1 MPLYAYVARDAQG
14 ARIEGRLEAAT
25 AAVLADTLGAQG
37 ALLVRAEVCLPGDEG
52 LGAWYERRFGA
63 RIKIDDLLMFCRQL
77 ATLQKAGVPLLRS
90 LQGLYESATKASF
103 AELLERLRQQL
114 ESGRQLSAAMQRE
127 ESIFSRY
134 MVSMVRVGEVTGR
147 MPDVFMGLHTQL
159 AFERENREQVRSAL
173 RYPIFVLCAAAVA
186 LVALNIFVIP
196 AFAKVYK
203 GLHTELPVV
212 TQVLIAVSDCFVHFW
227 PGMLA
232 LVVAAVGGLAWAM
245 RTERGRRVR
254 DQWLLRVPILGPL
267 VRKAA
272 LARFTKSFGLA
283 LEAGVTVV
291 DALQVALETADNVIL
306 SERIGQMKASAERGE
321 TLARAARATG
331 VFTPTILQMIAVG
344 EETGALGEMMNEV
357 ADYYQ
362 KEVEYAV
369 RGLAAQI
376 EPVMIVLMGCMV
388 LVVALGVFLPM
399 WDLSKAVMH
408 HH

>member
-1 MPLYAYVARDAQG
+1 MPLFSYVARDAKG
-14 ARIEGRLEAAT
+14 VKIEGRLEAT
-25 AAVLADTLGAQG
+25 SAASLADALSAQG
-37 ALLVRAEVCLPGDEG
+37 VLLVRADLHAQAEDGVEAFFD
-52 LGAWYERRFGA
+52 RRFGA
-63 RIKIDDLLMFCRQL
+63 RIVIDDLMLFCRQL
-77 ATLQKAGVPLLRS
+77 ATLLKAGVPLLRS
-90 LQGLYESATKASF
+90 LQGLYESATKARLCQ
-103 AELLERLRQQL
+103 LLERLRLQL

-127 ESIFSRY
+127 ETIFSPY

-147 MPDVFMGLHTQL
+147 LSEVFMGLHAQL
-159 AFERENREQVRSAL
+159 SFERENREQVRSAL

-186 LVALNIFVIP
+186 LVALNVFVIP

-203 GLHTELPVV
+203 GLHADLPII
-212 TQVLIAVSDCFVHFW
+212 TQILIGFSDFMVHSWPVLL
-227 PGMLA
+227 GL
-232 LVVAAVGGLAWAM
+232 LLAAVGAVTWGL
-245 RTERGRRVR
+245 RTDAG
-254 DQWLLRVPILGPL
+254 QLLRDRLVLRLPIMGAL
-267 VRKAA
+267 VHKAA

-291 DALQVALETADNVIL
+291 DALQVALETTGNRVLA
-306 SERIGQMKASAERGE
+306 ERISHIRSSAERGE
-321 TLARAARATG
+321 TLAKAARATG
-331 VFTPTILQMIAVG
+331 VFTPTMLQMIAVG

-376 EPVMIVLMGCMV
+376 EPLMIVLMGCMV

-399 WDLSKAVMH
+399 WDLSRAVIH

>member
-1 MPLYAYVARDAQG
+1 
-14 ARIEGRLEAAT
+14 
-25 AAVLADTLGAQG
+25 
-37 ALLVRAEVCLPGDEG
+37 
-52 LGAWYERRFGA
+52 
-63 RIKIDDLLMFCRQL
+63 
-77 ATLQKAGVPLLRS
+77 
-90 LQGLYESATKASF
+90 
-103 AELLERLRQQL
+103 
-114 ESGRQLSAAMQRE
+114 
-127 ESIFSRY
+127 
-134 MVSMVRVGEVTGR
+134 MVV
-147 MPDVFMGLHTQL
+147 
-159 AFERENREQVRSAL
+159 
-173 RYPIFVLCAAAVA
+173 
-186 LVALNIFVIP
+186 LNIFVIP
-196 AFAKVYK
+196 AFAKVYS
-203 GLHTELPVV
+203 GLHAELPLV
-212 TQVLIAVSDCFVHFW
+212 TQVLIAVSNLFVHFW
-227 PGMLA
+227 PWMLA
-232 LVVAAVGGLAWAM
+232 ALVAAAGGLAWAM
-245 RTERGRRVR
+245 RTEPGRRVR
-254 DQWLLRVPILGPL
+254 DRWLLHLPILGPL

-362 KEVEYAV
+362 KEVEYTV
-369 RGLAAQI
+369 RGLAGQI
-376 EPVMIVLMGCMV
+376 EPIMIVLMGCMV

>member
-1 MPLYAYVARDAQG
+1 MPLYAYVARDTRG

-25 AAVLADTLGAQG
+25 TNSLADLLSAQG
-37 ALLVRAEVCLPGDEG
+37 ALLVRADLCTPGDEG
-52 LGAWYERRFGA
+52 VGSFLDRKFGA
-63 RIKIDDLLMFCRQL
+63 RIVVDDLLMFCRQM
-77 ATLQKAGVPLLRS
+77 ATLLKAGVPMLRS
-90 LQGLYESATKASF
+90 LQGLYESAAKSSF
-103 AELLERLRQQL
+103 AQLLERIRQHL
-114 ESGRQLSAAMQRE
+114 ESGHQLSAAMQRE
-127 ESIFSRY
+127 DKIFSRY

-147 MPDVFMGLHTQL
+147 MSDVFMGLHAQL
-159 AFERENREQVRSAL
+159 SFERENREQVRSAL

-203 GLHTELPVV
+203 GLHTELPMI
-212 TQVLIAVSDCFVHFW
+212 TQVLIAFSDFVVNYW
-227 PGMLA
+227 YVLLA
-232 LVVAAVGGLAWAM
+232 LVLGAIGGLTLSL
-245 RTERGRRVR
+245 RTAAGRLIR
-254 DQWLLRVPILGPL
+254 DRLLLQVPIIGPL

-283 LEAGVTVV
+283 LEAGITVV
-291 DALQVALETADNVIL
+291 DALQVALETTGNLVLTD
-306 SERIGQMKASAERGE
+306 RIGQIRASAERGE
-321 TLARAARATG
+321 TLAKAARATA

-376 EPVMIVLMGCMV
+376 EPIMIVLMGCMV

-399 WDLSKAVMH
+399 WDLSRAVIH
-408 HH
+408 H

>member
-1 MPLYAYVARDAQG
+1 MQ
-14 ARIEGRLEAAT
+14 GRLESASPT
-25 AAVLADTLGAQG
+25 ALADTLAAQG
-37 ALLVRAEVCLPGDEG
+37 ALLVRADLSAPGDEG
-52 LGAWYERRFGA
+52 LASFLDGRLGA
-63 RIKIDDLLMFCRQL
+63 RIVIDDLLMFCRQL
-77 ATLQKAGVPLLRS
+77 ATLMKAGVPLLRS
-90 LQGLYESATKASF
+90 MQGLYESATKPRF
-103 AELLERLRQQL
+103 AQLLERLRQQL
-114 ESGRQLSAAMQRE
+114 ESGRELSAAMQRE
-127 ESIFSRY
+127 GPIFSRY

-147 MPDVFMGLHTQL
+147 MSDVFMGLHSQL
-159 AFERENREQVRSAL
+159 SFERENREQVRSAL

-203 GLHTELPVV
+203 GLHTELPLI
-212 TQVLIAVSDCFVHFW
+212 TRLLIAFSNFMVNY
-227 PGMLA
+227 
-232 LVVAAVGGLAWAM
+232 
-245 RTERGRRVR
+245 
-254 DQWLLRVPILGPL
+254 WLLLGAMLIGGAGFLVWAIGTPAGRIAYDGAILRIPILGPL

-283 LEAGVTVV
+283 LDAGVTVV
-291 DALQVALETADNVIL
+291 DALQVACETTGNVVL
-306 SERIGQMKASAERGE
+306 AERIGQIRASAERGE
-321 TLARAARATG
+321 TLAKSARATG

-376 EPVMIVLMGCMV
+376 EPIMIVLMGCMV

-399 WDLSKAVMH
+399 WDLSRAVIH
-408 HH
+408 H

>member
-1 MPLYAYVARDAQG
+1 MPLFAYVARDPRG
-14 ARIEGRLEAAT
+14 ARIEGRLEAASAT
-25 AAVLADTLGAQG
+25 SLADALAAQG
-37 ALLVRAEVCLPGDEG
+37 SLLVRAALCSENDEG
-52 LGAWYERRFGA
+52 VGAFFDRRFGG
-63 RIKIDDLLMFCRQL
+63 RIEIDDLMMFCRQL
-77 ATLQKAGVPLLRS
+77 ATLLKAGVPLLRS

-103 AELLERLRQQL
+103 AQLLERLRLQL
-114 ESGRQLSAAMQRE
+114 EAGRQLSAAMQRE
-127 ESIFSRY
+127 EPVFSHY
-134 MVSMVRVGEVTGR
+134 MISMVRVGEVTGR
-147 MPDVFMGLHTQL
+147 MSEVFMGLHAQL
-159 AFERENREQVRSAL
+159 SFERENREQVRSAL

-203 GLHTELPVV
+203 GLHTDLPLI
-212 TQVLIAVSDCFVHFW
+212 TQLLIAVSDFFVHSW
-227 PGMLA
+227 LILVAVLLA
-232 LVVAAVGGLAWAM
+232 LAGGLTWAL
-245 RTERGRRVR
+245 RTEAGRRIR
-254 DQWLLRVPILGPL
+254 DELLLQLPIFGAL

-283 LEAGVTVV
+283 LDAGIPVV
-291 DALQVALETADNVIL
+291 DALQVASETAGNLVL

-321 TLARAARATG
+321 TLAKGARATG

-357 ADYYQ
+357 AEYYR

-399 WDLSKAVMH
+399 WDLSRAVIH